1 MAVLVP
7 SGTATAGTGLV
18 IALPEPALNAAS
30 ETGAAV
36 KVTMA
41 DNQPLPSWIR
51 YDAETQTLST
61 TAVPPGGFPMS
72 VMVTVGNQTTLVQIS
87 EMQKN

>member
-1 MAVLVP
+1 
-7 SGTATAGTGLV
+7 
-18 IALPEPALNAAS
+18 
-30 ETGAAV
+30 
-36 KVTMA
+36 MA

-87 EMQKN
+87 EVQKN